1 MSSFKKNRVI
11 PSITEKG
18 DDIVRQAEDIVPSSV
33 SNKYVKEITVPFTKE
48 MSDLL
53 EKLFLYFDENVSR
66 RKLCSKYLLNSL
78 RSEVEKFKLN

>member
-18 DDIVRQAEDIVPSSV
+18 DAIVSRAEDISTSV
-33 SNKYVKEITVPFTKE
+33 VGNKHVKEITVPFTKE
-48 MSDLL
+48 MSELL
-53 EKLFLYFDENVSR
+53 EKIFLYFDGDVSR